1 MALKHSRQRSIK
13 LLLLITIFL
22 VFGVVLTVFIGYRTV
37 SNPQEMF
44 LSSLIQDDATIAID
58 RVHQTSTKNGIKEW
72 SLDARSAQFIEKDRQ
87 AVFDDLSVTF
97 YLEND
102 HSVNLSANKG
112 YLNTDTRD
120 IRIDGDVI
128 ADDGEFKILTD
139 TLNYEHKRRVLIA
152 VKPVQILGSTFRLNA
167 DSALY
172 DLNSQQ
178 TTFDGSV
185 EGTIFDK
192 INL

>member
-1 MALKHSRQRSIK
+1 MALKYSRQRNIK
-13 LLLLITIFL
+13 LLLLITMFL

-72 SLDARSAQFIEKDRQ
+72 SLDATSAQFIEKDRQ
-87 AVFDDLSVTF
+87 AVFDDPSITF

-102 HSVNLSANKG
+102 NSVNLSANKG

-128 ADDGEFKILTD
+128 AVDGEFKILTE
-139 TLNYEHKRRVLIA
+139 TLNYVHKRRVLIA
-152 VKPVQILGSTFRLNA
+152 AKPVQIHGSTFRLKA

-172 DLNSQQ
+172 DLNSQR

-185 EGTIFDK
+185 EGTIFEK

>member
-1 MALKHSRQRSIK
+1 MALKYSRRRSIK
-13 LLLLITIFL
+13 LLLLVTIFL

-72 SLDARSAQFIEKDRQ
+72 SLDATSAQFIEKDRQ
-87 AVFDDLSVTF
+87 AIFDEPSVTF

-102 HSVNLSANKG
+102 QSVNLSANKG

-139 TLNYEHKRRVLIA
+139 TLNYEHKRRILIT

-185 EGTIFDK
+185 EGIIFDK

>member
-178 TTFDGSV
+178 TTFDGSI
-185 EGTIFDK
+185 EGTFFDK

>member
-13 LLLLITIFL
+13 LLLLITMFL

-72 SLDARSAQFIEKDRQ
+72 SLDATSAQFIEKDRQ

-152 VKPVQILGSTFRLNA
+152 LKPVQILGSTFRLNA

-185 EGTIFDK
+185 EGIIFDK